1 MKTIRAKLSF
11 LLYMTIGGLVLLLA
25 FIILLNAIQESS
37 RNKEQLLQ
45 ETVIGSKEIKYNMAM
60 TRKYEQQFLRAPDES
75 SVDLV
80 SQTIIRV
87 KSDAERL
94 GKLQENNQI
103 KEQFNS
109 VALISDTYIQLF
121 TELSGM
127 YAQIGY
133 SNQHGLKGQI
143 ESNAKQITSLT
154 QFMNNRMIDEQ
165 LLQMRMHEK
174 QYLAAREEE
183 SFSSFI
189 KSGKTLLSAIEND
202 EEIEASSKDYLSRR
216 LSDYQN
222 ALSTIHS
229 SYLKTDEFIAQFD
242 GQANAIEQA
251 IAEAEQAVLSTQQIL
266 VEDINK
272 QNELI
277 NWIIYGISL
286 VLVIALS
293 LTGIY
298 LMRNIT
304 SSISSLKAGAE
315 KIGNGN
321 LAYRVPFKGSDELSL
336 LAQTFNGMA
345 EKVQKSFFQILDSS
359 SQLQASSQHLAAI
372 SEETTAQ
379 ANEVDS
385 AIKQIAAGAEEQ
397 SVQLEDSKAEIERVS
412 SAINKTEKLSS
423 EISADAVLTEKQG
436 QQGLDTARD
445 LQEVSDQFLLLSN
458 HLIEK
463 VSGASAHT
471 SNITSIVD
479 TIQEIAEST
488 NLLALNAAIEAAR
501 AGDSGKGF
509 AVVAAEVKKL
519 AERSKTEAQTIH
531 NLITSMNQKMNQLL
545 QESEKFNV
553 YKTRQGEAVQ
563 STKIAFELIVQHVH
577 SISGKMKTVESSVKE
592 VQKSNLLLTDRIEE
606 VFSVSHTSA
615 ATAEEVAASSETQL
629 DAISKV
635 NLSAVELSQIA
646 SDLQQEVSLFS
657 LEEQDAEELVQ
668 IKKKKRLGFRTQF
681 SKLSHI
687 KKMRFRRRK

>member
-11 LLYMTIGGLVLLLA
+11 LLYMTIGGLILLLA
-25 FIILLNAIQESS
+25 FIIMLNTIQESS
-37 RNKEQLLQ
+37 REREQLLQ
-45 ETVIGSKEIKYNMAM
+45 ETVSASKEIKYNMAM
-60 TRKYEQQFLRAPDES
+60 TRKYEQQFLRAPDQS

-80 SQTIIRV
+80 SQTIVRV
-87 KSDAERL
+87 KTEAERL
-94 GKLQENNQI
+94 GKLQDNRDI
-103 KEQFNS
+103 KEQFDS
-109 VALISDTYIQLF
+109 VSNISDTYMELF

-127 YAQIGY
+127 YEQIGY
-133 SNQHGLKGQI
+133 NNQHGLKGQI
-143 ESNAKQITSLT
+143 ESTAKQITSLT
-154 QFMNNRMIDEQ
+154 QFMKNPMIDEQ
-165 LLQMRMHEK
+165 LLQMRLYEK
-174 QYLAAREEE
+174 QYLATREEDSFNAYSE
-183 SFSSFI
+183 S
-189 KSGKTLLSAIEND
+189 GTNLQSAID
-202 EEIEASSKDYLSRR
+202 SDADIEASSKDYLSRR
-216 LSDYQN
+216 LSDYQT

-229 SYLKTDEFIAQFD
+229 SYQQTDEFIAQFD

-251 IAEAEQAVLSTQQIL
+251 IAEAEQAVFSTQRSL
-266 VEDINK
+266 VADIDK

-277 NWIIYGISL
+277 NWIIYGISFVL
-286 VLVIALS
+286 VLVLS
-293 LTGIY
+293 LIGIY

-304 SSISSLKAGAE
+304 RSITYLKAGAE

-385 AIKQIAAGAEEQ
+385 AIKQIAAGAEAQ
-397 SVQLEDSKAEIERVS
+397 SIQLEDSRAEIDRVS
-412 SAINKTEKLSS
+412 SAIKRTEKLSS
-423 EISADAVLTEKQG
+423 EISSDADLTEKQG
-436 QQGLDTARD
+436 QRGLDTARD

-463 VSGASAHT
+463 VSEASAHT

-479 TIQEIAEST
+479 TIQDIADST

-501 AGDSGKGF
+501 AGESGKGF

-519 AERSKTEAQTIH
+519 AERSKSEAQTIH
-531 NLITSMNQKMNQLL
+531 QLIISMNQKMDQLL
-545 QESEKFNV
+545 KESEKFND
-553 YKTRQGEAVQ
+553 YKTRQSEAVQ
-563 STKIAFELIVQHVH
+563 STKTAFESIVQHVH
-577 SISGKMKTVESSVKE
+577 SIGGKIKTIETAVME
-592 VQKSNLLLTDRIEE
+592 VQESNHLLTHRIEG

-635 NLSAVELSQIA
+635 NLAAVELSQIA

-657 LEEQDAEELVQ
+657 LEGSAADETNRKE
-668 IKKKKRLGFRTQF
+668 KKKRGVNLKFP
-681 SKLSHI
+681 KL
-687 KKMRFRRRK
+687 KFNMKRRKKI

>member
-25 FIILLNAIQESS
+25 FIILLNTVQESS
-37 RNKEQLLQ
+37 RDQEQLLQ
-45 ETVIGSKEIKYNMAM
+45 ETVSSSKEIKYNMAM
-60 TRKYEQQFLRAPDES
+60 TRKYEQQFLRAPDQS

-80 SQTIIRV
+80 AQTIVRV
-87 KSDAERL
+87 KAEAERL
-94 GKLQENNQI
+94 GKLQDNKEI
-103 KEQFNS
+103 KEQFDS
-109 VALISDTYIQLF
+109 VALISDTYMKLF

-127 YAQIGY
+127 YEQIGY
-133 SNQHGLKGQI
+133 NNQHGLKGQI

-154 QFMNNRMIDEQ
+154 QFMNNPVIDEQ
-165 LLQMRMHEK
+165 LLQMRMYEK
-174 QYLAAREEE
+174 QYLAAREEDSFQ
-183 SFSSFI
+183 SFSETGSNLQSI
-189 KSGKTLLSAIEND
+189 IDRD
-202 EEIEASSKDYLSRR
+202 EDIEASSKDYLTRR

-222 ALSTIHS
+222 ALTTIHS
-229 SYLKTDEFIAQFD
+229 SYQQTGEFIAQFD

-251 IAEAEQAVLSTQQIL
+251 IAEAEQAVLSNQQTL
-266 VEDINK
+266 VSDINK

-277 NWIIYGISL
+277 NWIIYGISFVL
-286 VLVIALS
+286 VLALS
-293 LTGIY
+293 LIGIY

-359 SQLQASSQHLAAI
+359 TQLQASSQHLAAI

-385 AIKQIAAGAEEQ
+385 AIKQIAIGAEEQ
-397 SVQLEDSKAEIERVS
+397 SVQLEDSRAEIERVS
-412 SAINKTEKLSS
+412 SAIKRTEKLSS
-423 EISADAVLTEKQG
+423 EISADADLTEKQG
-436 QQGLDTARD
+436 QQGLHTARD

-463 VSGASAHT
+463 VSEASAHT

-479 TIQEIAEST
+479 TIQDIAEST

-531 NLITSMNQKMNQLL
+531 QLIISMNQKMDQLL
-545 QESEKFNV
+545 QESEKFND

-563 STKIAFELIVQHVH
+563 STKTAFESIVLHVH
-577 SISGKMKTVESSVKE
+577 SISGKTKTIESAVKE
-592 VQKSNLLLTDRIEE
+592 VQNSNHLLTNRIEG
-606 VFSVSHTSA
+606 VFLVSHTSA

-635 NLSAVELSQIA
+635 NLAAVELSQIA

-657 LEEQDAEELVQ
+657 LEESAVEEGG
-668 IKKKKRLGFRTQF
+668 KKEKKKRGVRLKFP
-681 SKLSHI
+681 KLKMNVKRRI
-687 KKMRFRRRK
+687 KK